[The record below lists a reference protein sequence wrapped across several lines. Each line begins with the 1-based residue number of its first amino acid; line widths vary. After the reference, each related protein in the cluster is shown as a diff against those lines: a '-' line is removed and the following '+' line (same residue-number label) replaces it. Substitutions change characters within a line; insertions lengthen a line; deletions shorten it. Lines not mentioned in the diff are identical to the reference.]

1 MGGIG
6 ENRRNLTV
14 LESHDFLTSLGFKD
28 ESPDYDH
35 VERVFLD
42 RLKERIAKVQN
53 SFDKNEISEADRWI
67 RDFHRQFFD
76 YSLQWIIQQA
86 RAHQKTSNH
95 PEAPRLKKEARNV
108 LDDLQKGII
117 EFASCSLHLSRYM
130 TVIRDEIRKEEARG
144 YFHAP
149 KGTKWTSDTGIL
161 INRYKKRKREIK
173 QISERYGRVRK
184 VLKNVDVVSIRKNL
198 TALFGPDKGESYQR
212 RMISSL
218 RVGDFKKARAL
229 CEEVK
234 TAKKRFSLDRKTAEQ
249 LLARTLKQMNLL
261 IKVVEE
267 NREALG
273 AEDGKLYLRA
283 EELNVILDTN
293 EQETVKMD
301 QFLAKYHLP
310 YMQYKLDTI
319 QHLRDKLLV
328 FGSLESLL
336 TLYKKLISGIAAP
349 IPDIKTLRQF
359 ENDALDR
366 VRYLLDGHFQDVP
379 KIRGW
384 ADDAV
389 EEFRENRDEY
399 KEIAEN
405 LEAMEKQAPLADE
418 NRG

>member
-1 MGGIG
+1 M
-6 ENRRNLTV
+6 ENHAF
-14 LESHDFLTSLGFKD
+14 LEGLGFKD

-42 RLKERIAKVQN
+42 SVKERIVQ
-53 SFDKNEISEADRWI
+53 SQESYHESEISEADRWL

-76 YSLQWIIQQA
+76 YSVQWIVQQA
-86 RAHQKTSNH
+86 RSQKKTANH
-95 PEAPRLKKEARNV
+95 PDAMKLKKQARDV

-130 TVIRDEIRKEEARG
+130 TMIRDEIRKEEARG
-144 YFHAP
+144 YFQMP

-173 QISERYGRVRK
+173 DIAARYERVRE
-184 VLKNVDVVSIRKNL
+184 VLEQVDMVVLRKNL
-198 TALFGPDKGESYQR
+198 TALFGQEKGEAFQR
-212 RMISSL
+212 SLVSSL
-218 RVGDFKKARAL
+218 RVGNFKKAQGVG
-229 CEEVK
+229 EEIK
-234 TAKKRFSLDRKTAEQ
+234 TAKKRFSLDKKTSDQ
-249 LLARTLKQMNLL
+249 LLVQALNQIKLL
-261 IKVVEE
+261 IKVIEE

-273 AEDGKLYLRA
+273 AEDGKLYLRV

-293 EQETVKMD
+293 EQETAKMD
-301 QFLAKYHLP
+301 QFLAKYHMP

-359 ENDALDR
+359 ENEALDR
-366 VRYLLDGHFQDVP
+366 VCYLLDGHFQDVS

-384 ADDAV
+384 ADEAV
-389 EEFRENRDEY
+389 AEFRENRDEY
-399 KEIAEN
+399 KEITEN
-405 LEAMEKQAPLADE
+405 LEAMEKQVPLADE